1 MVYRVF
7 VEKKKELAQEA
18 KSLLSEANDLLGIKN
33 LKDVRVINRYDA
45 ENITSELFDYAKRTV
60 FSEPQLDIVSDDIEI
75 NGRCF
80 AVEFLPGQ
88 FDQRADSAAQC
99 IQIISQGERPLI
111 RTAKIY
117 ILIGDIT
124 DADAQKIKKYVI
136 NPVEAREA
144 NTISRPKSELST
156 DLSISTELGLRT
168 SSKNTVLPWTR
179 TTLRSVRII
188 SNPSTAT
195 RR

>member
-45 ENITSELFDYAKRTV
+45 ENITPELFDYAKRTV
-60 FSEPQLDIVSDDIEI
+60 FSEPQLDIVSDSIEI
-75 NGRCF
+75 NGKCF

-124 DADAQKIKKYVI
+124 DADAQRIK
-136 NPVEAREA
+136 NMSSTPSRRARQA
-144 NTISRPKSELST
+144 LKSP
-156 DLSISTELGLRT
+156 R
-168 SSKNTVLPWTR
+168 
-179 TTLRSVRII
+179 RS
-188 SNPSTAT
+188 P
-195 RR
+195 